1 MTPSPTTTITTID
14 EQQVPRDTYIPLGE
28 DVEDVEQ
35 YGEGGYYP
43 VDIDDEIHN
52 RRCRIIHKFGF
63 GCYSTVWLARDQQED
78 ACSEILILRQLGAAA
93 QVKNHPGHP
102 FVLALLDEFEV
113 QGVNGCHRCIVTEA
127 LGPSV
132 AAVKYESEGNRLP
145 RHISHIVAT
154 QCAKGLA
161 YLHSC
166 GIVHGADLDSWTV
179 KQVCECF
186 GDPRK
191 YEINRIYGQSPTPA
205 TRQDAVR
212 PPNPI
217 KLIQYCLTDAC
228 RVRIAD
234 FGEAFLPASRC
245 IPKDLNTPVPM
256 AAPEVIF
263 KDNAKMGASVE
274 IWALACTLFEI
285 LGDHRLLESLMADR
299 DEVLIEMVRTL
310 GKPPDSWWRDWK
322 GRTRYFEE
330 DGSFKP
336 DSGDTSGEPRTVD
349 RKERVGEILRG
360 ENEATQEEFGEQEL
374 LALEGLLAGMLKYE
388 PKDRIQAE
396 QVAKELSA
404 MFSKGSEN

>member
-1 MTPSPTTTITTID
+1 M
-14 EQQVPRDTYIPLGE
+14 
-28 DVEDVEQ
+28 
-35 YGEGGYYP
+35 
-43 VDIDDEIHN
+43 
-52 RRCRIIHKFGF
+52 
-63 GCYSTVWLARDQQED
+63 
-78 ACSEILILRQLGAAA
+78 
-93 QVKNHPGHP
+93 
-102 FVLALLDEFEV
+102 
-113 QGVNGCHRCIVTEA
+113 
-127 LGPSV
+127 
-132 AAVKYESEGNRLP
+132 
-145 RHISHIVAT
+145 
-154 QCAKGLA
+154 
-161 YLHSC
+161 
-166 GIVHGADLDSWTV
+166 
-179 KQVCECF
+179 KQVYECF

-396 QVAKELSA
+396 EVAKELSA